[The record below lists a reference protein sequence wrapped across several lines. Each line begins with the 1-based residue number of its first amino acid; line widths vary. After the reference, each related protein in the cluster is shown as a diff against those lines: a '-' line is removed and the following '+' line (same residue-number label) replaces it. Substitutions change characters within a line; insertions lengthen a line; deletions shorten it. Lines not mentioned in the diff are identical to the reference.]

1 MTQDEIIEVARQ
13 AGGQV
18 TTWVNHSTIQKTTT
32 FRFESP
38 LDYYVSGEYP
48 EKYHI
53 KFLERFAKLVAAKER
68 EACAKL
74 CETGIDTEHPIIKG
88 HIMKD
93 FGASPHLANAIRA
106 RGEQA

>member
-1 MTQDEIIEVARQ
+1 MTQEEIIDMARQ
-13 AGGQV
+13 LGIP
-18 TTWVNHSTIQKTTT
+18 NHVA
-32 FRFESP
+32 E
-38 LDYYVSGEYP
+38 YYKDE
-48 EKYHI
+48 
-53 KFLERFAKLVAAKER
+53 LEVFAKLVAAKER

>member
-1 MTQDEIIEVARQ
+1 MTQDEIIDLADKCFVKSKNQ
-13 AGGQV
+13 
-18 TTWVNHSTIQKTTT
+18 IQ
-32 FRFESP
+32 FI
-38 LDYYVSGEYP
+38 L
-48 EKYHI
+48 
-53 KFLERFAKLVAAKER
+53 KFAALVAAKER

-106 RGEQA
+106 RGQA

>member
-1 MTQDEIIEVARQ
+1 MTQDEIIQMLHNVVAENQ
-13 AGGQV
+13 NF
-18 TTWVNHSTIQKTTT
+18 TTWTVSTPHLVALVNHAI
-32 FRFESP
+32 
-38 LDYYVSGEYP
+38 
-48 EKYHI
+48 
-53 KFLERFAKLVAAKER
+53 AKER

-106 RGEQA
+106 RAGEQT